1 MVVMRARRR
10 RVCGRGRRRQASPST
25 LPGARGASPRRGRL
39 PSPSAPA
46 PPPPHHSLH
55 RAMASGTP
63 SPVPFLPGSQSA
75 DPRAVLAR
83 YWGYSKFRNCQEVG
97 SG

>member
-1 MVVMRARRR
+1 
-10 RVCGRGRRRQASPST
+10 
-25 LPGARGASPRRGRL
+25 
-39 PSPSAPA
+39 
-46 PPPPHHSLH
+46 
-55 RAMASGTP
+55 MASGTP
-63 SPVPFLPGSQSA
+63 SPVPFLPGSQSV